1 MVKVKKAMAVPEFIE
16 MESRI
21 EKGAT
26 VAGDTRRC
34 GQYLRRR
41 EGLLYR
47 AGKGVLSEGLLW
59 RRGGVC
65 ACVCVISLCD
75 L

>member
-47 AGKGVLSEGLLW
+47 AGKKSTFGGFCCGGEAGCVL
-59 RRGGVC
+59 
-65 ACVCVISLCD
+65 VCVISLCD

>member
-47 AGKGVLSEGLLW
+47 AGKEYFRRVLLW

-65 ACVCVISLCD
+65 ACVCYLSV
-75 L
+75 

>member
-47 AGKGVLSEGLLW
+47 AGKRVLSEGFV
-59 RRGGVC
+59 GGEAGCVL
-65 ACVCVISLCD
+65 VCVISLCD